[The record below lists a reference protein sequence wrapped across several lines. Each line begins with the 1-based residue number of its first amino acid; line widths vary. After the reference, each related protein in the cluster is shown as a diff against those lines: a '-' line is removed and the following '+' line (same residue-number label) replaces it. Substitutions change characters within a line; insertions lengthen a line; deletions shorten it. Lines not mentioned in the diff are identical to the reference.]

1 MWKVWRVPPNSP
13 CSPLLSPQHRA
24 APCSAAADPTADCP
38 ILVKSGVCSSPM
50 WRWPTIY
57 WWSLFLRSCKDSA
70 PRKISPFPKFRVNL
84 YAVPYA
90 LLDFINLL
98 TCQCKYLS
106 GWWALRLFQL
116 SEILPCCCWRPILCN
131 APFIV
136 HLPQGQHVTV
146 KSISQAP
153 PCEPFLSQTWGGYR
167 YPKCPKQAGQ
177 PRRRAWR
184 GVLWARKHPGF
195 QGSKPTSLPV
205 NYS

>member
-38 ILVKSGVCSSPM
+38 ILVKSGLCSSPM
-50 WRWPTIY
+50 WRWTTIY
-57 WWSLFLRSCKDSA
+57 GPSSSGAARTQHLAKSALSLSSELIFVQ
-70 PRKISPFPKFRVNL
+70 F
-84 YAVPYA
+84 PYA

-106 GWWALRLFQL
+106 GRWALRLFQL
-116 SEILPCCCWRPILCN
+116 SEILPCCCWKPILCN

-136 HLPQGQHVTV
+136 HLPQGQHLAV